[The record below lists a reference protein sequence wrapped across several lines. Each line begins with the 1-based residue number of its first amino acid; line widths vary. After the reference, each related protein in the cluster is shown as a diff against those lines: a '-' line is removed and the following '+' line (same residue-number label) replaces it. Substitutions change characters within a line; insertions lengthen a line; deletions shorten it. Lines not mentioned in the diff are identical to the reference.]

1 MASQR
6 CRPER
11 VLMSYTLDPALLRD
25 LTEAKAALTRHGIV
39 IIRAVESEL
48 EPAIMAEVRDSL
60 QASPRKLAQLK
71 EFELDVF
78 VEKLREA
85 AAGSAEELKLLYT
98 RLLAKLGTENV
109 VEVVNELEGIG
120 QLFKWERIA
129 KAQAQVNALLEAKGF
144 KPVALAGPED
154 VSDGFK
160 LELEDR
166 WDSAFSRF
174 KTLAERAAEDISRQE
189 AEESSRPVRTR
200 TPKKKR

>member
-1 MASQR
+1 
-6 CRPER
+6 
-11 VLMSYTLDPALLRD
+11 MSYTLDPALLRD

-109 VEVVNELEGIG
+109 VEVVKELEGIG

-129 KAQAQVNALLEAKGF
+129 KAQTQVNTLLEAKGF

-166 WDSAFSRF
+166 WEGAFSRF
-174 KTLAERAAEDISRQE
+174 RTLAEKAAEDISRQE
-189 AEESSRPVRTR
+189 AEESSPQVRAR